1 MLLRSLL
8 ILVLLALPA
17 CISHEDVFSKHVHDR
32 RDEIKDLKSGRVSCM
47 HCPSYFRF
55 EASKEVTAKLIAKHR
70 LEQVNELPT
79 SLKSLVT
86 LSIKEEWWLAEGDL
100 PKMTIYLREYDP
112 KPGQGGERRLRLA
125 LVNGS
130 TVYWV
135 TNGYMDTEDQN
146 RTK

>member
-8 ILVLLALPA
+8 IVVLLMLSA
-17 CISHEDVFSKHVHDR
+17 CESQEETFSRLVHDR
-32 RDEIKDLKSGRVSCM
+32 SEEIKDLKSGRVPCM
-47 HCPSYFRF
+47 HCPWYFRF

-70 LEQVNELPT
+70 LERVNELPT
-79 SLKSLVT
+79 SLNSLVT
-86 LSIKEEWWLAEGDL
+86 RSIKEQWWFAESDL

-125 LVNGS
+125 MVNGS

-135 TNGYMDTEDQN
+135 TNGYMDKDG
-146 RTK
+146 